1 VAGVSIFSCC
11 FPQVHAGGNLP
22 GGILR
27 ARKWTLAACEH
38 GVGRFAKCL
47 RNVNNIRLQDQEIG
61 VSKISMKITLL
72 ITVAAAGVLL
82 SSCNT
87 MIGLGRDMRMGG
99 EGLEKTANKTA
110 GGGSSGGDTSGA
122 PVY

>member
-1 VAGVSIFSCC
+1 MDFVLKNLTEHFHVLWFSAISKSTAKR
-11 FPQVHAGGNLP
+11 PAKIRTKRP
-22 GGILR
+22 GILSN
-27 ARKWTLAACEH
+27 AY
-38 GVGRFAKCL
+38 
-47 RNVNNIRLQDQEIG
+47 NIRLQPREIG

-72 ITVAAAGVLL
+72 ITVALAGMFL

-99 EGLEKTANKTA
+99 EGLEKTANKSS
-110 GGGSSGGDTSGA
+110 GGSSGGDTSGA